1 MVLSPELIEHA
12 KKEINIQQYFIRSAT
27 FTPKHLLFQKF
38 IEGTKWK
45 GLPKVIFYILMDE
58 LYPQSI
64 GKAECGNLGYCL
76 DLVEK
81 PDEVHEE
88 EARDQPV
95 K

>member
-12 KKEINIQQYFIRSAT
+12 KKEINIQQYFIRSET
-27 FTPKHLLFQKF
+27 FIPKHLLFQKF

-45 GLPKVIFYILMDE
+45 ALPKLIFYIIMDDI
-58 LYPQSI
+58 YPRSI

-76 DLVEK
+76 DLIEK
-81 PDEVHEE
+81 PNEVYEE

-95 K
+95 